1 MLVKFLLEKPTRFN
15 TKKAFADLNN
25 KLNKNKKFTKKQ
37 KLIKIRDTI
46 NKSQNVSINNLKD
59 SQKTL
64 NKWWKDRY
72 LPGQTT
78 VMGRKYLKSKIKE
91 GVNLITKRTIEHQTK
106 INFLDK
112 LIRREREH
120 GTSN

>member
-46 NKSQNVSINNLKD
+46 NKSQNVSMNNLKD

-64 NKWWKDRY
+64 NKWWKERY
-72 LPGQTT
+72 LPRETT
-78 VMGRKYLKSKIKE
+78 LMGRKYLKSKIKE
-91 GVNLITKRTIEHQTK
+91 GVNLIKKRTIEHKTK
-106 INFLDK
+106 INFLDN
-112 LIRREREH
+112 LIREGNN

>member
-46 NKSQNVSINNLKD
+46 NKSQNVSMNNLKD

-78 VMGRKYLKSKIKE
+78 AMGRKYLKSKIKE
-91 GVNLITKRTIEHQTK
+91 GVNLIKKELLNIKQK
-106 INFLDK
+106 LNF
-112 LIRREREH
+112 
-120 GTSN
+120 